1 MGISNTKIEGGLNH
15 VHWLHSVLQK
25 KKIILAFEGGFTQS
39 LTKNILALTEQ
50 RMNQLDED
58 QPIKKKV
65 FNVMVECLQ
74 NICKHADEI
83 EKPNDWMNDGIFVI
97 GKDPDGYFLVTGNF
111 IKNDEVPILEAKIAY
126 VNSLEKEDLARL
138 YKTKLQ
144 STQLSEKSGAGL
156 GVIDIARQSGHKLQY
171 QFLKVDPKFSFYI
184 LTTKIEAPKHVLVP

>member
-1 MGISNTKIEGGLNH
+1 MGLSNTKIEGGLSH
-15 VHWLHSVLQK
+15 VHWLHSTLQN

-50 RMNQLDED
+50 RLNQLDEE

-83 EKPNDWMNDGIFVI
+83 QDPNDWMNDGIFVI
-97 GKDPDGYFLVTGNF
+97 GKDPEGYFLISGNF
-111 IKNDEVPILEAKIAY
+111 IKSDEVPTLEAKIEY

-144 STQLSEKSGAGL
+144 STQLSEKNGAGL
-156 GVIDIARQSGHKLQY
+156 GLIDIARKSGQKLKH
-171 QFLKVDPKFSFYI
+171 QFLKVDTKFSFYI
-184 LTTKIEAPKHVLVP
+184 LTTRIEAKMNI

>member
-1 MGISNTKIEGGLNH
+1 MNTSNTKIPGGLSH
-15 VHWLHSVLQK
+15 VHWLHSILQN

-50 RMNQLDED
+50 RMNQIDED

-74 NICKHADEI
+74 NICKHADEA
-83 EKPNDWMNDGIFVI
+83 EKPNDWINDGIFVI
-97 GKDPDGYFLVTGNF
+97 GKDPGGYFLVSGNF
-111 IKNDEVPILEAKIAY
+111 IRSDEVPILEAKISY

-156 GVIDIARQSGHKLQY
+156 GLIDIARKSGQKLQY
-171 QFLKVDPKFSFYI
+171 QFLKVDTKFSFYI
-184 LTTKIEAPKHVLVP
+184 LTTKIDSTKSITMP

>member
-1 MGISNTKIEGGLNH
+1 MTITNTKIEGGLNH

-25 KKIILAFEGGFTQS
+25 KKIILVFLGGFTQS
-39 LTKNILALTEQ
+39 LTKNILSLTEQ
-50 RMNQLDED
+50 RMNQLDEE

-74 NICKHADEI
+74 NICKHADEA

-97 GKDPDGYFLVTGNF
+97 GKDPDGYFLVSGNF
-111 IKNDEVPILEAKIAY
+111 IKSDEVPTLEAKINY

-144 STQLSEKSGAGL
+144 ATQLSEKSGAGL
-156 GVIDIARQSGHKLQY
+156 GLIDIARKSGQKLQY
-171 QFLKVDPKFSFYI
+171 QFLKVDVKFSFYI
-184 LTTKIEAPKHVLVP
+184 LTTKIRSTRAVI

>member
-1 MGISNTKIEGGLNH
+1 MGITNTTEKDALSH
-15 VHWLHSVLQK
+15 VVWLHQTLQR

-50 RMNQLDED
+50 RMNQLEKD
-58 QPIKKKV
+58 QPIKKRV

-74 NICKHADEI
+74 NICKHADEA

-97 GKDPDGYFLVTGNF
+97 GKDEDGYFLVSGNF
-111 IKNDEVPILEAKIAY
+111 IKSDEVPTLEAKIKY

-156 GVIDIARQSGHKLQY
+156 GLIDIARKSGKKLDY
-171 QFLKVDPKFSFYI
+171 EFLKVDQKFSFYI
-184 LTTKIEAPKHVLVP
+184 LTTKIEKP